1 LKKIPIRTKRL
12 SLDDRELARRTFRLM
27 AEVFEED
34 SASLSDRYLDQ
45 LLSRKDFWAFAALLG
60 SEVVGGITAHT
71 LPMTR
76 TETSEVFIY
85 DIAVHVDHQRRGIGG
100 ELVSALRAGAA
111 ALGIHDI
118 FVPADND
125 DTHALDFY
133 RSLGG
138 EPSPVTFFTFSETN

>member
-1 LKKIPIRTKRL
+1 MTRIRTKRL
-12 SLDDRELARRTFRLM
+12 SVDDRDLARRTFQLM
-27 AEVFEED
+27 VEVFEEE

-45 LLSRKDFWAFAALLG
+45 LLSGRSFWAFAALLG
-60 SEVVGGITAHT
+60 DDVVGGITAHT

-76 TETSEVFIY
+76 TEASEVFIY
-85 DIAVHVDHQRRGIGG
+85 DIAVHLDYQRRGIGR

-111 ALGIHDI
+111 AAGIYDI

-133 RSLGG
+133 RRLGA
-138 EPSPVTFFTFSETN
+138 EPSPVTFFTFSESKQ